1 MSGSWVV
8 LAGAVILLVL
18 GYAVLSGTWVGHEP
32 GWYAALPRPRW
43 QPPDWVFGIMW
54 PLNFLALAIAGV
66 AVVTSAARGT
76 ALAFLGVLAASIALA
91 LGWAYAFYVPH
102 RLGLAA
108 GLLAATALL
117 TWLLLVLAVRSTAWS
132 GVLLVPYA
140 VWLSVATSLAVGYW
154 RLVSPAAAS

>member
-1 MSGSWVV
+1 MSGSRVV

-108 GLLAATALL
+108 GLPLADSAHANDL
-117 TWLLLVLAVRSTAWS
+117 WI
-132 GVLLVPYA
+132 
-140 VWLSVATSLAVGYW
+140 ATSALHIAAS
-154 RLVSPAAAS
+154 LVSADAIFDDVPNLELIR